1 MIRARACTLM
11 AGFAGYKVI
20 SVDYRMP
27 PDFPFPAA
35 LDDVIAVYREILVT
49 TKPTNIGIFGSS
61 AGGSLTLTTLLRA
74 QMENLPMPGAIAP
87 GSPTVDLSKT
97 GDTLCT

>member
-1 MIRARACTLM
+1 M

-35 LDDVIAVYREILVT
+35 LDDAFAVYRDLLKT
-49 TKPTNIGIFGSS
+49 TKPENIGIFRAS

-74 QMENLPMPGAIAP
+74 KLENLPCLGRLLRGHPRW
-87 GSPTVDLSKT
+87 T
-97 GDTLCT
+97 